1 MKYQSSKLKQKCCR
15 VIIIKNDIF
24 TKVNTRPKFYNN
36 INPIKSFKD
45 KKNLPIVLNVIVKQV
60 LAIELKT

>member
-45 KKNLPIVLNVIVKQV
+45 KKNS
-60 LAIELKT
+60 TYCS